1 MNIAKPLT
9 TQWVSSMERDDYN
22 KNWWE
27 SKGVVGGLVAA
38 ICGVAGLFGIIVAPE
53 DAEIIVTAIT
63 AIGGAIGGIIAAV
76 GRIKATK
83 NIK

>member
-1 MNIAKPLT
+1 MNIAKPPT
-9 TQWVSSMERDDYN
+9 TQWVTDMEHDDYS
-22 KNWWE
+22 KDWWK
-27 SKGVVGGLVAA
+27 SKGVIGGVVAA
-38 ICGVAGLFGIIVAPE
+38 VCGIAGLFGVVVAPE
-53 DAEIIVTAIT
+53 DAEIIVTSVT